1 MIKALRIN
9 TISKLTFNDM
19 LKFNVLVED
28 VFPGIDIKDI
38 IYEQI
43 SNAVQKVFEEE
54 KFNLMPS
61 QLNKILQFY

>member
-1 MIKALRIN
+1 MRIN

-28 VFPGIDIKDI
+28 VFPGTNIKDI

-43 SNAVQKVFEEE
+43 SQAVRKVF
-54 KFNLMPS
+54 
-61 QLNKILQFY
+61 

>member
-19 LKFNVLVED
+19 LKFNVLVKD
-28 VFPGIDIKDI
+28 VFPGVDIKDI

-43 SNAVQKVFEEE
+43 SKAVEEVFKE
-54 KFNLMPS
+54 
-61 QLNKILQFY
+61 